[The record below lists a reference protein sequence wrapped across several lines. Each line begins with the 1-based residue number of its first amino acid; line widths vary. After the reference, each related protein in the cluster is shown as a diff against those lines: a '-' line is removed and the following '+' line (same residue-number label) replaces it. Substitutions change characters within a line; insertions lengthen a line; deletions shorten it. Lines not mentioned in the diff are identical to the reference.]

1 MKRILI
7 LFLAVAMASP
17 LFAQQIQ
24 QVPLIEVE
32 GYAERKIAPDEAV
45 FFNQSGRKSHESAR
59 CCQCAQQK
67 DPRSL

>member
-45 FFNQSGRKSHESAR
+45 FFQSIWK
-59 CCQCAQQK
+59 K
-67 DPRSL
+67 KP